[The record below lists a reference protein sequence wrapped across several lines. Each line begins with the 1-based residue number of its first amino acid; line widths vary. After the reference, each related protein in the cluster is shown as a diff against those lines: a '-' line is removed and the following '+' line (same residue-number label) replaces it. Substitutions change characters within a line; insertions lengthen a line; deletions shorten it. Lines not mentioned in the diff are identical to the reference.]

1 MVKKFKKLTL
11 PKKLALRTKL
21 FLIFLELLSIQLME
35 IYTKQF
41 MKSFIMM
48 LRSKFQ
54 IRKEK

>member
-11 PKKLALRTKL
+11 PKKLALQTKL
-21 FLIFLELLSIQLME
+21 FLIFLELLSTQLMK